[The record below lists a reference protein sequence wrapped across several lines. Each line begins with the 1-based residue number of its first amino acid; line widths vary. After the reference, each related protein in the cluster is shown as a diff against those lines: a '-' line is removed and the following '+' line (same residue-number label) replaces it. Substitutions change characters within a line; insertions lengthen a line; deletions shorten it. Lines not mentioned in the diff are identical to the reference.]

1 MIGAEVQH
9 AHQKVARQAYDAG
22 LGQSVGHVVVIVAL
36 QVPHRDYDH
45 ARSVIATFQAFD
57 PML

>member
-22 LGQSVGHVVVIVAL
+22 LGQGVVIVAL

-45 ARSVIATFQAFD
+45 ARSAIATFQAFD

>member
-9 AHQKVARQAYDAG
+9 THQKVARQAYDAG
-22 LGQSVGHVVVIVAL
+22 LGQSVGHDVIVAL

-45 ARSVIATFQAFD
+45 ARSAIATFQAFD